1 MIQLLYL
8 VKRNLK
14 VYFKDRGMFVASMI
28 TPVIL
33 LVLYSLFLA
42 RIYKDGFTGGLP
54 AGVTLPDKVLDGAVG
69 AQLVSSLLAVCCIT
83 VSFCAN
89 LVMVNDK
96 VSGAIHDLTMT
107 AVDKTVI
114 TLGYYFATVLS
125 ALLICTI
132 AMGASLIYLAVVGF
146 YMNALDVLLLF
157 LDVILLVNFGAALS
171 TLVFLPMTTEG
182 QSSAV
187 TTIISAGY
195 GFICGAYM
203 PISSFP
209 KWVSNVVMFLPGTYG
224 TTILRNHAFRG
235 VMNEMSSLGVPDG
248 VIEGLRDSVDCN
260 LYFFGKEVPL
270 GVSFAVLGG
279 AVALLLGVLAVI
291 TAVARKKKSFRKKG

>member
-1 MIQLLYL
+1 MTQLLYL

-33 LVLYSLFLA
+33 LVLYALFLA
-42 RIYKDGFTGGLP
+42 RIYKDSFVSNLPTGF
-54 AGVTLPDKVLDGAVG
+54 TLPDKVLGGAVG
-69 AQLVSSLLAVCCIT
+69 AQLTSSLLAVCCIT

-125 ALLICTI
+125 ALLICTV
-132 AMGASLIYLAVVGF
+132 ALGASLVYLAVVGF
-146 YMNALDVLLLF
+146 YMNVLDVLLLF

-171 TLVFLPMTTEG
+171 TLIFMPMKTEG
-182 QSSAV
+182 QSSAI
-187 TTIISAGY
+187 TTIVSAGY

-203 PISSFP
+203 PICSFP
-209 KWVSNVVMFLPGTYG
+209 KAIANLVMFLPGTYG

-235 VMNEMSSLGVPDG
+235 VLKEMSAQGVPEA
-248 VIEGLRDSVDCN
+248 VIDALRDSVDCN
-260 LYFFGKEVPL
+260 LYFFENKVPL

-279 AVALLLGVLAVI
+279 AVVLLLILLAVF
-291 TAVARKKKSFRKKG
+291 TALARKKKG